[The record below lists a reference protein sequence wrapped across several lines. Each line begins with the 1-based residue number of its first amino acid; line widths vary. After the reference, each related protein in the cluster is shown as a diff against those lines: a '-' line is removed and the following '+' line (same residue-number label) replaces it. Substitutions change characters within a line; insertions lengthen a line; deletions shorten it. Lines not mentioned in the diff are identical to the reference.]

1 MSYDALEISTYGGKP
16 VEFYKFDTDSNSY
29 CYTSAPIDLDVT
41 IDTVDYL
48 FKSVYI
54 TSPQIEH
61 GGDVNEA
68 DIKFEISRR
77 AAVAKLN
84 IKHQHPSRIALT
96 IYRRHQGD
104 SEIRS
109 YWNGHVKSLELVGD
123 TAEITAENLLAASKR
138 NGLQYNY
145 TPPCNFTPYVFPC
158 PVNRNHFR
166 YAATVESID
175 AASGKIT
182 VSGVGSFAV
191 DWFKGGE
198 VELADNDGRD
208 ILSDTISGSNRIL
221 ELSASFPATA
231 LKVGD
236 EVHVIA
242 GDDLAFATCSVKM
255 DLFGET
261 NQGEAFGGFPYS
273 VKSNPMKPTE
283 GIVQTRT

>member
-1 MSYDALEISTYGGKP
+1 VSYDGQEVSTYGGRP
-16 VEFYKFDTDSNSY
+16 IEFYKFETQSNTY

-41 IDTVDYL
+41 VDAVEYT

-61 GGDVNEA
+61 GGDLDEA
-68 DIKFEISRR
+68 DIRFTVSRTV
-77 AAVAKLN
+77 AVAKLN
-84 IKHQHPSRIALT
+84 IKFQHPSKIALT

-104 SEIRS
+104 AEVRP
-109 YWNGHVKSLELVGD
+109 YWIGNVKSVELAGD
-123 TAEITAENLLAASKR
+123 LAEITAENLLAAAKR

-145 TPPCNFTPYVFPC
+145 TPPCNYTPYVFPC
-158 PVNRNHFR
+158 PVNRNNFR
-166 YAATVESID
+166 YPATVEDID
-175 AASGKIT
+175 AAAGKIT

-208 ILSDTISGSNRIL
+208 ILSDTIDAPNRIL
-221 ELSASFPATA
+221 ELSASFSATS

-236 EVHVIA
+236 QVYCVA
-242 GDDLAFATCSVKM
+242 GDDLSFATCSVKM
-255 DLFGET
+255 DQFGET
-261 NQGEAFGGFPYS
+261 NQGEAHGGFPYS

-283 GIVQTRT
+283 GIVQART

>member
-1 MSYDALEISTYGGKP
+1 MPYDSLEISTYQGRP
-16 VEFYKFDTDSNSY
+16 IEFYLFSTVSNTY
-29 CYTSAPIDLDVT
+29 CYTSSPVDLEVT
-41 IDTVDYL
+41 IDSTPYD
-48 FKSVYI
+48 FRSVYI

-61 GGDVNEA
+61 GGNLDEA
-68 DIKFEISRR
+68 DIRFTVSRTV
-77 AAVAKLN
+77 AVAKLN
-84 IKHQHPSRIALT
+84 IKFQHPSKIALT

-104 SEIRS
+104 SEVRP
-109 YWNGHVKSLELVGD
+109 YWVGNVKSVELAGD
-123 TAEITAENLLAASKR
+123 VAEITAENLLAAAKR

-158 PVNRNHFR
+158 PVNRNNFR
-166 YAATVESID
+166 YPATVESID
-175 AASGKIT
+175 AAAGKIT

-191 DWFKGGE
+191 DWFKPGE
-198 VELADNDGRD
+198 VELPDNDGRD

-221 ELSASFPATA
+221 ELSASFPATS

-236 EVHVIA
+236 QVYCIA
-242 GDDLAFATCSVKM
+242 GDDLSFATCSVKM
-255 DLFGET
+255 DQFGET